1 MGMTAKRIGAGMVLA
16 VLGLL
21 LAGCFVLPGRFRSE
35 LDLHR
40 DGTFRFAYKGEITL
54 LALSKLAKGGM
65 GGASGAKDDQVA
77 VNETFMPSACE
88 DAKSGD
94 SRPCTKAE
102 VDAQRA
108 AWESE
113 RGGRQAK
120 KSQEDQAMK
129 AMLGGID
136 PADPRAAQ
144 DLADRLSRQAG
155 WRSVVN
161 KGDGK
166 FDVDFAITG
175 RLDHDFTFPTMER
188 MPVVTPFVTLIR
200 RADGSVRVDAPA
212 FSGAASGGPF
222 GAMMGAMAQDKSAAK
237 TDSPGMPEM
246 DGTLILRTDGEILA
260 NNTDEGP
267 RADPLG
273 KRLDWHVTMRTT
285 TSPTALVRLGTK

>member
-1 MGMTAKRIGAGMVLA
+1 MTATRIRAGLVLA

-21 LAGCFVLPGRFRSE
+21 LAGCLILPGRFGSE
-35 LDLHR
+35 LDLRR

-54 LALSKLAKGGM
+54 LALSKPAKGAA
-65 GGASGAKDDQVA
+65 GGSSGKDAQIA
-77 VNETFMPSACE
+77 VPETFTPSACR
-88 DAKSGD
+88 DDRTGD

-108 AWESE
+108 AWDSE
-113 RGGRQAK
+113 RTGRK
-120 KSQEDQAMK
+120 TMKSQEDQAMK

-155 WRSVVN
+155 WKSVVN
-161 KGDGK
+161 KGNGT
-166 FDVDFAITG
+166 FEVDFAITG

-188 MPVVTPFVTLIR
+188 MPVMTPFVTLIR
-200 RADGSVRVDAPA
+200 RADGTVRIDAPA
-212 FSGAASGGPF
+212 FSGAASGAPLIG
-222 GAMMGAMAQDKSAAK
+222 MMGAMAQGKSAAK
-237 TDSPGMPEM
+237 GQAQDMPEM

-267 RADPLG
+267 HADPVG
-273 KRLDWHVTMRTT
+273 QRLDWHVTMRTAT
-285 TSPTALVRLGTK
+285 APTALIRIDTL

>member
-1 MGMTAKRIGAGMVLA
+1 MTAKRIGAGVVLA

-21 LAGCFVLPGRFRSE
+21 LAGCFVLPGRFASE

-54 LALSKLAKGGM
+54 LALSKMAKGM
-65 GGASGAKDDQVA
+65 NGGSGAKDDQVT
-77 VNETFMPSACE
+77 VDETFTPSACE
-88 DAKSGD
+88 DGRTGD

-108 AWESE
+108 TWESE
-113 RGGRQAK
+113 RGSRKGRKA
-120 KSQEDQAMK
+120 QEDQAMK

-144 DLADRLSRQAG
+144 ELADRLSRQAG
-155 WRSVVN
+155 WKSVVN
-161 KGDGK
+161 RGDGK

-212 FSGAASGGPF
+212 FSGGASGGPF
-222 GAMMGAMAQDKSAAK
+222 GAMMGAMAQDKSSKSPAA
-237 TDSPGMPEM
+237 GMPEM
-246 DGTLILRTDGEILA
+246 DGTLILRTDGDVLA

-267 RADPLG
+267 RPDPLG
-273 KRLDWHVTMRTT
+273 QRLDWHVTMRTT
-285 TSPTALVRLGTK
+285 TPPTALIRLGTK